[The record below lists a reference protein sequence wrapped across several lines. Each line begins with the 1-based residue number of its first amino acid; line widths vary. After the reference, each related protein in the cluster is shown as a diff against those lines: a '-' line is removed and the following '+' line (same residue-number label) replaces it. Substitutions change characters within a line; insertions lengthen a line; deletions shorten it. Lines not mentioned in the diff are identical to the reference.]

1 MENLFTLPHPLPS
14 KGGELKSP
22 LPWWER
28 ARERG
33 LRRDCGKVA
42 SL

>member
-1 MENLFTLPHPLPS
+1 VGKISLFAPS
-14 KGGELKSP
+14 PSPSHQKGGEFLFP

-33 LRRDCGKVA
+33 QLLAART
-42 SL
+42 